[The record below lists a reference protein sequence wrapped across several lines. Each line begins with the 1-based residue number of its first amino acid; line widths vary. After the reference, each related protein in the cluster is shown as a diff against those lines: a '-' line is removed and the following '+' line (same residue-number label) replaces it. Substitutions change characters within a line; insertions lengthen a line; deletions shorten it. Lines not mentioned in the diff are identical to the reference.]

1 MKKLFLILT
10 LISSEGWAKCFELNN
25 IENELKAEKNIASY
39 IYRCEIENDIC
50 YLSRVSYG
58 YSVSCFPKPKSK

>member
-25 IENELKAEKNIASY
+25 IENELKAE

-50 YLSRVSYG
+50 YLSRVGYG